1 MRALD
6 GVSGAADVAAEGLV
20 GPHGLVNEEAGAGV
34 GVIAAG
40 GELLED
46 DAALFLELVG
56 VEEGVADHVDDEVGG
71 DVEVR
76 PGDLAPVGGDLP
88 GGGGVHEAA
97 DAVNGLTDHAGS
109 GPRGGALEA
118 EMLYEVEGACLRVR
132 LVAGAAADEEA
143 EGDGVGVGHGA
154 GDDAEAVGEG

>member
-1 MRALD
+1 MTPRSFSSSLA
-6 GVSGAADVAAEGLV
+6 SKR
-20 GPHGLVNEEAGAGV
+20 
-34 GVIAAG
+34 
-40 GELLED
+40 
-46 DAALFLELVG
+46 
-56 VEEGVADHVDDEVGG
+56 GVADHVDDEVGG

-76 PGDLAPVGGDLP
+76 SGDLAPVGGDLP
-88 GGGGVHEAA
+88 GGCGVHEAA

-109 GPRGGALEA
+109 GARGGALEA
-118 EMLYEVEGACLRVR
+118 EVLYEVEGACLRVR